1 MEIIALI
8 DISCCVGFGLVFGGW
23 SALIIGKFIEKCGSA
38 TGKFL
43 ARIVDK
49 LKRR

>member
-8 DISCCVGFGLVFGGW
+8 DISLCVVFGSVFGGW
-23 SALIIGKFIEKCGSA
+23 SALIIGKVIEKRGSA

-43 ARIVDK
+43 ARI
-49 LKRR
+49 LK

>member
-23 SALIIGKFIEKCGSA
+23 SALIIGKVIEKCGSA
-38 TGKFL
+38 TGKL
-43 ARIVDK
+43 IVRILND
-49 LKRR
+49 R